1 MATTAGTTTNRGYPY
16 PGDASTTNVPGDIK
30 AALVAI
36 DTDVAALNAAGN
48 VSTTDLA
55 ASAVTTA
62 KIADGAV
69 TGVKIAAGAVGT
81 SGLANDAVT
90 GDKIDTGTVVNRNI
104 ASDADIAATKLAIFR
119 QTIDDASGT
128 ISTTAQIVAQRGTM
142 TAPRTFTLP
151 AASAV
156 AAGWEVVVQD
166 ESGTVNTTNTL
177 TVARAG
183 SDTINGATSTV
194 IGVAYGWRRFTS
206 NGTNKWT
213 FDGGVLRSSQN
224 LSDVASTSTALANLG
239 GVAQTTVGNLLTS
252 AAAACTAGWSGSA
265 TVTYAGGKA
274 SMVAPSAAA
283 VAPYAISTS
292 TITPGLPYTA
302 TLTVDAA
309 SQRDVSVAIW
319 FRAGTTLLGTLTAG
333 NAIPAGTGG
342 VSQIA
347 AVAPA
352 TADNVLVYANSVA
365 GSTSDVITWSAPAV
379 WQGSGGTLP
388 FWGAPVQGTIA
399 EPPIRAT
406 AASVTAHRAQP
417 VIRITSACTVII
429 PPAAANVGVKFT
441 LINDSSGTLTINRTS
456 PDTIAGATS
465 LTLPGKGSIEII
477 SDGGNANTWLVLA
490 GRYSANTAGL
500 ATYQWDAATPG
511 WRIAAY
517 DSGVRNVLSG
527 LNTAAGFTTANGMS
541 LERRRDD
548 ATITIYGLQR
558 AAFGSGVVY
567 TLPAG
572 FTCAAAVYGR
582 TYSDQAFYISGADV
596 FVNMASVTTEV
607 GLGITFPVIRTLPT
621 SLPGTQS
628 AAPV

>member
-1 MATTAGTTTNRGYPY
+1 MTARLVKVWTGSSFETMSMSGPQGETGAVPNISIGTVGTGTAAVSRRGPNSDPIFDFVLPPAANSSITSAMLVDGTIVDGDISATAAIDPAKIKGARVTFSNADATC
-16 PGDASTTNVPGDIK
+16 ASTTRY
-30 AALVAI
+30 L
-36 DTDVAALNAAGN
+36 
-48 VSTTDLA
+48 
-55 ASAVTTA
+55 
-62 KIADGAV
+62 
-69 TGVKIAAGAVGT
+69 
-81 SGLANDAVT
+81 
-90 GDKIDTGTVVNRNI
+90 
-104 ASDADIAATKLAIFR
+104 
-119 QTIDDASGT
+119 
-128 ISTTAQIVAQRGTM
+128 AQIGTM
-142 TAPRTFTLP
+142 SAPRVVTLP

-156 AAGWEVVVQD
+156 ASGVEIIVGD
-166 ESGTVNTTNTL
+166 ESGTVTATNTL
-177 TVARAG
+177 TVQRAG
-183 SDTINGATSTV
+183 SDTINGVNTAV
-194 IGVAYGWRRFTS
+194 IVGAYGWRRFVS
-206 NGTNKWT
+206 NGSNKWT
-213 FDGGVLRSSQN
+213 YDGGVLRSSSN
-224 LSDVASTSTALANLG
+224 LADVASASTALANLG
-239 GVAQTTVGNLLTS
+239 GAAKSTVGNLLTS

-490 GRYSANTAGL
+490 GRYSANTAGA
-500 ATYQWDAATPG
+500 ATYEWDHAASTFRPI
-511 WRIAAY
+511 RY
-517 DSGVRNVLSG
+517 DSGWRDVSS
-527 LNTAAGFTTANGMS
+527 S
-541 LERRRDD
+541 LESGASGTLKLRRTLD
-548 ATITIYGLQR
+548 TIYASIYNLTVP
-558 AAFGSGVVY
+558 SGGVY
-567 TLPAG
+567 TAPTGFRGYDGSAG
-572 FTCAAAVYGR
+572 VTVPLVKADGTTVGALLVNAVGAGTWALTAGAKAYTGANLVAIVPCH
-582 TYSDQAFYISGADV
+582 QA
-596 FVNMASVTTEV
+596 
-607 GLGITFPVIRTLPT
+607 LPT
-621 SLPGTQS
+621 SLPGTTS
-628 AAPV
+628 TNPV